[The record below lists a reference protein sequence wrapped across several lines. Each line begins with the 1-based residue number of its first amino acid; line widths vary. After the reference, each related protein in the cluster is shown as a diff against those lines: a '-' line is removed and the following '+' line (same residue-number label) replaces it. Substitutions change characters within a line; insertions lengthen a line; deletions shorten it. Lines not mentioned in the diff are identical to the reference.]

1 MRSAWNPA
9 AIAGSEKK
17 IERGEEKFLTVRR
30 TVRHTLLTMTNRGG
44 DEMATTSSG
53 RRHVYR
59 IEDPG
64 GPQHGERISFGPST
78 PPMFARERFQLADGR
93 LVWIEYVGAV
103 QS

>member
-1 MRSAWNPA
+1 M
-9 AIAGSEKK
+9 
-17 IERGEEKFLTVRR
+17 
-30 TVRHTLLTMTNRGG
+30 
-44 DEMATTSSG
+44 SSG
-53 RRHVYR
+53 RRYVYR

-103 QS
+103 ST

>member
-1 MRSAWNPA
+1 
-9 AIAGSEKK
+9 
-17 IERGEEKFLTVRR
+17 
-30 TVRHTLLTMTNRGG
+30 
-44 DEMATTSSG
+44 MATTS

-103 QS
+103 ST